1 MSADR
6 TFTPRSLNASEY
18 VRELFGPAD
27 NVAILV
33 RNRSTGHTVQTI
45 AKAEAIASPGFQSW
59 LASQSAAGSDIYVG
73 MNPIKDGAYSR
84 TKDNIKDIRHVYLDL
99 DKKGDEALDAI
110 RNSPEVPAPNF
121 VLDTSLGK
129 HQVVWKVSGFGQ
141 DEAESLLHSLANKF
155 GGDLAATDSTRVL
168 RLPGFANRKLPE
180 EFIVQARQ
188 ESDAIYALRDF
199 TIDEDSP
206 EAPRHFGEYQQRD
219 RKTPSDHKSQS
230 ERDWAYAKRAL
241 ARGDDPEVVI
251 QRIADYRSD
260 DKADPEYYARHTV
273 TKANDGLRREAAP
286 SSKSGQDASPT
297 HERTNGVPNPIP

>member
-6 TFTPRSLNASEY
+6 TFTPRSLDASEY
-18 VRELFGPAD
+18 VRELFGPAE

-45 AKAEAIASPGFQSW
+45 AKAEAIASPAFQSW
-59 LASQSAAGSDIYVG
+59 LANQSAAGSDIYVG

-84 TKDNIKDIRHVYLDL
+84 TKKNIKDIRHVYLDL
-99 DKKGDEALDAI
+99 DNKGDEALDAI

-121 VLDTSLGK
+121 VVDTSPGK
-129 HQVVWKVSGFGQ
+129 HQVVWKVSGFSQ

-168 RLPGFANRKLPE
+168 RLPGFANRKLSE

-188 ESDAIYALRDF
+188 ESDTIYRLRDF

-206 EAPRHFGEYQQRD
+206 EAPRHFGEAQEQR
-219 RKTPSDHKSQS
+219 RTLPNDHKSQS

-251 QRIADYRSD
+251 QRIADYRAE
-260 DKADPEYYARHTV
+260 DKADPNYYARHTV
-273 TKANDGLRREAAP
+273 IKAQVELQQKTSPRRTDNSRPEDGARGTP
-286 SSKSGQDASPT
+286 
-297 HERTNGVPNPIP
+297 

>member
-27 NVAILV
+27 NAAILV
-33 RNRSTGHTVQTI
+33 RNRSTRHTVQTI

-59 LASQSAAGSDIYVG
+59 LANQSAAGSDVYVG
-73 MNPIKDGAYSR
+73 MNPVKDAAYSR
-84 TKDNIKDIRHVYLDL
+84 TKENIKDIRHVYLDL

-121 VLDTSLGK
+121 VLDTSPGK

-188 ESDAIYALRDF
+188 ESDAVYRLRDF

-219 RKTPSDHKSQS
+219 RTMSSRHKSQS

-241 ARGDDPEVVI
+241 ARGDDPQVVI
-251 QRIADYRSD
+251 QRIADYRAE
-260 DKADPEYYARHTV
+260 DKADPNYYARHTV
-273 TKANDGLRREAAP
+273 TKAQEELQQKTSPARTDNTRPEDDGRGTP
-286 SSKSGQDASPT
+286 
-297 HERTNGVPNPIP
+297 